1 LKVGSILIL
10 LAVFATLAVYF
21 FFLKPDEPPPAP
33 PPQAR
38 PLVWDVDM
46 NDLQHIT
53 INLPQQDKSE
63 AFVKHADRLWYF
75 DEPDG
80 PRADPNR
87 WGGGIPLILSGPEA
101 DRFIEKDATEERL
114 AAFGFTP
121 QPVMEVIL
129 TLHNDSIIDI
139 EVGGTTLQGGARY
152 VRLADSGKVYTV
164 DASWHDVLARLVT
177 EPPYPPPEEEE

>member
-1 LKVGSILIL
+1 MKVGSILIL
-10 LAVFATLAVYF
+10 LGILTALAVYF
-21 FFLKPDEPPPAP
+21 FLQKPDEPPPFTP
-33 PPQAR
+33 EPR

-46 NDLQHIT
+46 NELQHIT
-53 INLPQQDKSE
+53 INLPPQGKSE
-63 AFVKHADRLWYF
+63 AFVQHTDRLWYF

-80 PRADPNR
+80 PRVDRNR

-121 QPVMEVIL
+121 QPVMEIIL

-139 EVGGTTLQGGARY
+139 EVGRTTLQGGARY
-152 VRLADSGKVYTV
+152 VRLADSSKVYTV

-177 EPPYPPPEEEE
+177 EPPDPPPEEEE